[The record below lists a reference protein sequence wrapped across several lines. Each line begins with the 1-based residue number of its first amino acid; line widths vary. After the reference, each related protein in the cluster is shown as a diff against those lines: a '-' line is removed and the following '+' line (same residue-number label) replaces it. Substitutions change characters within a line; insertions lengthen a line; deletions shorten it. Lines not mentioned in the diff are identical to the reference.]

1 MANWLTGKVID
12 NVRLN
17 DYLTSLIIDVD
28 LGGFTSGQF
37 VRIGLSDGDEVLA
50 RPYSLVNTAEEKYL
64 EVYFNIVE
72 DGPLS
77 PRLFALKTG
86 DEVLV
91 ADNPSG
97 FLTADEIPECRHLW
111 MIATGTG
118 IGPFLSILKSNTVWQ
133 RFEQVVLCYS
143 VSYAQELAYAEV
155 IQKIVESHA
164 GQFCYVPLVTREQH
178 TGSLQNRITTSMQD
192 ASLEQRVGFSI
203 NADDSHVM
211 MCGSSEMITDVSQL
225 LVTRAMKKHRRRD
238 PGHFTTEKYH

>member
-17 DYLTSLIIDVD
+17 DYLTSLIVDVD

-50 RPYSLVNTAEEKYL
+50 RPYSLVNTVEEKYL

-111 MIATGTG
+111 
-118 IGPFLSILKSNTVWQ
+118 
-133 RFEQVVLCYS
+133 
-143 VSYAQELAYAEV
+143 
-155 IQKIVESHA
+155 
-164 GQFCYVPLVTREQH
+164 
-178 TGSLQNRITTSMQD
+178 
-192 ASLEQRVGFSI
+192 
-203 NADDSHVM
+203 
-211 MCGSSEMITDVSQL
+211 
-225 LVTRAMKKHRRRD
+225 
-238 PGHFTTEKYH
+238 